1 MRIGIEAQRIFRTN
15 KHGMDYVVLEE
26 IKELQKSDVRNEY
39 FVFVAP
45 GEDRCLKDSK
55 NVHIIEIG
63 NNFYPL
69 WEQFSLPRAV
79 NQLNLDML
87 HCTSNTAPIRCK
99 VPLIL
104 TLHDIIFLEPRD
116 KSNKSFYQ
124 DMGWRYRRFV
134 VPRILKKCKRIITV
148 SDFEFNNI
156 ITKLQ
161 IPEEK
166 MVMIYNG
173 YNKWFR
179 PVEDTELIYQQYIE
193 EPGYFFFLG
202 NTDPK
207 KNTERT
213 LTAYSKYL
221 EMSDVKRKLL
231 MADLDR
237 GYLDEII
244 DRNDIGNIRDHIVM
258 PGYIKNA
265 DLPYIYNNAFAF
277 LYTSLRESF
286 GIPLLEAMAC
296 GTPVITSN
304 TSSMPEI
311 GGPDVIMVNPQNA
324 NEITEKMLLLE
335 KDKALYQKQKDIG
348 IIRAQQFSW
357 EYTAEQ
363 LLMVYEEVYRQ
374 RSQPNKSKE
383 SSFEGFSSFSSII
396 CSSLNSI
403 INWRASGLF
412 CVFNR

>member
-1 MRIGIEAQRIFRTN
+1 MRIGIEAQRIFRKN

-26 IKELQKSDVRNEY
+26 IKELQKSDTRNEY

-45 GEDRCLKDSK
+45 GEDRCLHDSK
-55 NVHIIEIG
+55 NVHIIEISS
-63 NNFYPL
+63 NFYPL

-79 NQLNLDML
+79 SQLNLDML

-99 VPLIL
+99 IPLIL

-116 KSNKSFYQ
+116 KSNKSLYQ
-124 DMGWRYRRFV
+124 NMGWRYRRFV

-148 SDFEFNNI
+148 SEFEFNNI
-156 ITKLQ
+156 ISKLH

-173 YNKWFR
+173 YNEWFK

-213 LTAYSKYL
+213 LIAYSHYL
-221 EMSDVKRKLL
+221 EKSDVKRKLL
-231 MADLDR
+231 MADLDHSFM
-237 GYLDEII
+237 
-244 DRNDIGNIRDHIVM
+244 NDIIERNHIENIKDYMVI

-265 DLPYIYNNAFAF
+265 DLPFIYNNAFAF

-311 GGPDVIMVNPQNA
+311 GGPEVLMVNPQHA
-324 NEITEKMLLLE
+324 EEITEKMLLLE
-335 KDKALYQKQKDIG
+335 KDETIYQKQKEIG
-348 IIRAQQFSW
+348 IRRAQQFSW
-357 EYTAEQ
+357 KYTAEQ
-363 LLMVYEEVYRQ
+363 LLMVYEDVYRQ
-374 RSQPNKSKE
+374 R
-383 SSFEGFSSFSSII
+383 G
-396 CSSLNSI
+396 
-403 INWRASGLF
+403 
-412 CVFNR
+412 

>member
-1 MRIGIEAQRIFRTN
+1 MRIGIEAQRIFRKN

-26 IKELQKSDVRNEY
+26 IKELQKSDTRNEY

-45 GEDRCLKDSK
+45 GEDRCLHDSK

-63 NNFYPL
+63 SNFYPL

-99 VPLIL
+99 IPLIL

-116 KSNKSFYQ
+116 KSNKSLYQ
-124 DMGWRYRRFV
+124 NMGWRYRRFV

-148 SDFEFNNI
+148 SEFEYNNI
-156 ITKLQ
+156 ISKLH

-173 YNKWFR
+173 YNEWFK

-213 LTAYSKYL
+213 LIAYSHYL
-221 EMSDVKRKLL
+221 EKSDVKRKLL
-231 MADLDR
+231 MADLDHSFM
-237 GYLDEII
+237 
-244 DRNDIGNIRDHIVM
+244 NDIIERNHIENIKDYMVI

-265 DLPYIYNNAFAF
+265 DLPFIYNNAFAF

-311 GGPDVIMVNPQNA
+311 GGPEVLMVNPQHA
-324 NEITEKMLLLE
+324 EDITEKMLLLE
-335 KDKALYQKQKDIG
+335 KDETIYQKQKEIG
-348 IIRAQQFSW
+348 IRRAQQFSW
-357 EYTAEQ
+357 KYTAEQ
-363 LLMVYEEVYRQ
+363 LLMVYEDVYRQ
-374 RSQPNKSKE
+374 R
-383 SSFEGFSSFSSII
+383 G
-396 CSSLNSI
+396 
-403 INWRASGLF
+403 
-412 CVFNR
+412 